1 MQGLGLGIRLQQ
13 ETVLQDSL
21 KTIKTK
27 INLMMK
33 LTNIQINS
41 LASVFQDNNG
51 NEVLNAGARNRVA
64 LEEEDSVKLDRW
76 MTEPV
81 QKVKT

>member
-1 MQGLGLGIRLQQ
+1 MRLQQ

-27 INLMMK
+27 IQLMMK
-33 LTNIQINS
+33 LTNIKVNS

-51 NEVLNAGARNRVA
+51 NVAQQDYRRAKKAGCRYQEQDRPGGGGQGEVGQVDDRAR
-64 LEEEDSVKLDRW
+64 
-76 MTEPV
+76 T
-81 QKVKT
+81 QG